1 MSYREHLGEACPG
14 QGEVPAGTYS
24 VGWRSTE
31 ETKEEEEGGG
41 AGGGGRQEEE
51 GIREV
56 TGWMVK
62 GLLGRG
68 STLALTLNEMGAMRR
83 SE

>member
-1 MSYREHLGEACPG
+1 M
-14 QGEVPAGTYS
+14 
-24 VGWRSTE
+24 
-31 ETKEEEEGGG
+31 
-41 AGGGGRQEEE
+41 AGGRGKQEEMRL
-51 GIREV
+51 REV

-83 SE
+83 FE